1 MNKRKYKKYAA
12 KNVDNYNTID
22 DIDDYMRGVIASD
35 SFRIMRFNGNG

>member
-12 KNVDNYNTID
+12 KTDAVNTID
-22 DIDDYMRGVIASD
+22 DMDDYMRGVIASD